1 MSVFQRDMKKKP
13 IRIDDSKTSLLVTER
28 KIVPLYVDSGEEID
42 GEKVGT
48 IKLKVIETKIDGQA
62 YINSFA
68 DECGVKNVMRRFA
81 MTGDP
86 SLFAQHQVIENVDAT
101 ELPQKSQEELYALLP
116 DELKKG
122 RTFEEFV
129 KTCTADELKAYT
141 EGVISAYQVE
151 EQSKK
156 TEVTENE

>member
-1 MSVFQRDMKKKP
+1 VFQRDMKQKP
-13 IRIDDSKTSLLVTER
+13 IRIDDTKTSLMVTER
-28 KIVPLYVDSGEEID
+28 KIVPIYVDSGEVID
-42 GEKVGT
+42 GEKVGS

-101 ELPQKSQEELYALLP
+101 ELPKMTQEELYALLP

-141 EGVISAYQVE
+141 EGVISAYKVE
-151 EQSKK
+151 EEPKK
-156 TEVTENE
+156 MEVTENE